1 MGFLAKYPFIPEHYQ
16 EIIIEKFQALYH
28 RGIELSTEAVEE
40 IEVDISPERMLQFV
54 FMGVFQLSFGFTR
67 GGTFSLL
74 DSEGARR
81 VKEYIAKL
89 DSTFPGQSTAISRM
103 GVLLDMLQEEL
114 MELAEELQDGF
125 YTSVG
130 NRARE
135 AFKAKYASNRSAM
148 TPPPETFVG
157 LIRPSKLFPDLTPYE
172 RGVLVPYF
180 NAKMYQRGKRISST
194 AEWVGELKTPS
205 LRGDSVSFLKAA
217 KFGFFGGTP
226 GKNTFYAKFR
236 ELEARAPEWNDI
248 INKKLSRLD
257 VLDLT
262 IVSVDGTNIPVDKRD
277 TTGSIG
283 TGSRGS
289 FFGHKSSI
297 ACDARCI
304 PINQVLDT
312 GRSSDLSLFS
322 KTLNPVKEI
331 EKMSD
336 HEIWCVVS
344 DAAYSELSTLSKVEK
359 MKAIPLIDINPK
371 NSSLL
376 KKLKNL
382 GSNLMDLTRKA
393 LYAIPKEVKE
403 KFRNDLR
410 SISRSRT
417 VPPSLEE
424 KKSILR
430 AVTSLLGREF
440 LEKGLSKNELKQAQ
454 KIRENI
460 LSLRRNI
467 RKHGTT
473 YEKKIGLTP
482 LIYGTLEW
490 LLVYSVRGQNEGIN
504 GILKKRGDLIGDG
517 QHTSWLVGRNCLSN
531 RVSMDSFA
539 LKYSA
544 CVNFTVTGKTKHL
557 LRALHNWRHTKEFF
571 YYLILVIICR

>member
-1 MGFLAKYPFIPEHYQ
+1 
-16 EIIIEKFQALYH
+16 
-28 RGIELSTEAVEE
+28 
-40 IEVDISPERMLQFV
+40 
-54 FMGVFQLSFGFTR
+54 
-67 GGTFSLL
+67 
-74 DSEGARR
+74 
-81 VKEYIAKL
+81 
-89 DSTFPGQSTAISRM
+89 
-103 GVLLDMLQEEL
+103 
-114 MELAEELQDGF
+114 
-125 YTSVG
+125 
-130 NRARE
+130 
-135 AFKAKYASNRSAM
+135 
-148 TPPPETFVG
+148 
-157 LIRPSKLFPDLTPYE
+157 
-172 RGVLVPYF
+172 
-180 NAKMYQRGKRISST
+180 
-194 AEWVGELKTPS
+194 
-205 LRGDSVSFLKAA
+205 
-217 KFGFFGGTP
+217 
-226 GKNTFYAKFR
+226 
-236 ELEARAPEWNDI
+236 
-248 INKKLSRLD
+248 
-257 VLDLT
+257 
-262 IVSVDGTNIPVDKRD
+262 
-277 TTGSIG
+277 
-283 TGSRGS
+283 
-289 FFGHKSSI
+289 
-297 ACDARCI
+297 
-304 PINQVLDT
+304 
-312 GRSSDLSLFS
+312 
-322 KTLNPVKEI
+322 
-331 EKMSD
+331 MSD

-344 DAAYSELSTLSKVEK
+344 DAAYSELSALSKVEN

-371 NSSLL
+371 NSSFL

-410 SISRSRT
+410 SISKSRT

-517 QHTSWLVGRNCLSN
+517 QDTSWLIGRNCLSN
-531 RVSMDSFA
+531 RESMDSFA

-544 CVNFTVTGKTKHL
+544 CVNFTVTGKRKHL